1 MDSDDNGPDNSP
13 YTQLEKEPIMRTAI
27 VVPTSLNDNCKNNSS
42 GGRPTQSAGR
52 PNARAIRRTLALT
65 LASGL
70 CMAALA
76 GCSSPFAANGGDD
89 TGVTGIDTST
99 NGGGNAADALP
110 TDATAKRFL
119 SCLTG
124 KGFDAQASAAP
135 GIPDAEGKAKA
146 ATSKNMVMLRMI
158 DASGQPVASGD
169 GGTSVSA
176 GADTQSLYANA
187 MLTSIDYGTVWVA
200 FKDATALAGSPYES
214 KQQEY
219 ADCEAKNPDF
229 TQPAQDFT
237 AGAPTYSEEERQA
250 ALDYAK
256 RARAK
261 GFGWVADPA
270 GDEPTTILIPKT
282 VGEEELRR
290 FLKECPVGDAR
301 IAFGFDGTAE
311 EFGYDY
317 MKVLDEATGAV
328 S

>member
-1 MDSDDNGPDNSP
+1 
-13 YTQLEKEPIMRTAI
+13 MRTAI
-27 VVPTSLNDNCKNNSS
+27 VVPTSLDDNRTNNPSS
-42 GGRPTQSAGR
+42 SGRPTRPAGR
-52 PNARAIRRTLALT
+52 PSARAIRRTLALT

-89 TGVTGIDTST
+89 TGVTGIDASA
-99 NGGGNAADALP
+99 NGGGNATDALP

-124 KGFDAQASAAP
+124 KGFDAQATAAP
-135 GIPDAEGKAKA
+135 GVPDAEGKAKA

-158 DASGQPVASGD
+158 DASGQPVAAGD

-176 GADTQSLYANA
+176 DAGTQSLYANA
-187 MLTSIDYGTVWVA
+187 MLTFIDYGAVWVA
-200 FKDATALAGSPYES
+200 FKDAAALAGSPYES

-229 TQPAQDFT
+229 TQPAQDLA

-250 ALDYAK
+250 ALDYARK
-256 RARAK
+256 ARAK
-261 GFGWVADPA
+261 GFGWVADPT

-301 IAFGFDGTAE
+301 IAFGFDGATE